1 MKGFFK
7 KLYETKS
14 IQMVP
19 FFGYF
24 PVKLRTFIGI
34 PIEYKEG
41 RSIDEL
47 VKFSMKSI
55 TDRCLRETDVFFY
68 LSQKIR

>member
-1 MKGFFK
+1 
-7 KLYETKS
+7 
-14 IQMVP
+14 MVP

-24 PVKLRTFIGI
+24 PVKLRTFIGK

-47 VKFSMKSI
+47 VN
-55 TDRCLRETDVFFY
+55 LV
-68 LSQKIR
+68 